1 MAATISINFAS
12 PEELFSISP
21 PSKKSVSAKLFVDT
35 LGGITGGGYVK
46 RTGDYMTG
54 TLSLTATPVDPR
66 HVVTKSYVDQHSF
79 TRRYY
84 FSSGVSLQPGQ
95 TIIFGRDDY
104 DQTLYFFDAQ
114 DVTSI
119 DVIQRYVDVY
129 RNGILQVYGSDYYFS
144 NLYQEQDGI
153 LSVIFPHKIHFN
165 SPLLSSTNIQVHVG
179 NKGSMPSI
187 VGVVS
192 LSGRVGSG
200 IRVGNYYGNNINT
213 GDLSLSAYPLDFI
226 ATTAQVRDPKRN
238 DLCLSPMNLSAHP
251 LVARAWAHYRKTP
264 GYPREFYDDK
274 YGNTDG
280 YFKFVRGFN
289 LGGLQSGAS
298 IGGGN
303 FDTPETFT
311 CIISSGVFPSQSAPA
326 DYNPIVT
333 VSVASGTD
341 IDQYSTAIVFNNT
354 KTSNQFKFGV
364 MDFTYSAPLD
374 VDEITVV
381 IY

>member
-12 PEELFSISP
+12 PEELFSVQP
-21 PSKKSVSAKLFVDT
+21 PTKKSVSAKLFVDT

-84 FSSGVSLQPGQ
+84 FSTGVSLQAGQ
-95 TIIFGRDDY
+95 TVIFGRDDY

-144 NLYQEQDGI
+144 NLYQEQTGI
-153 LSVIFPHKIHFN
+153 LSVIFPHKLHFN
-165 SPLLSSTNIQVHVG
+165 SPLLSGTNVQVHVG

-200 IRVGNYYGNNINT
+200 IRIGNYYGNNINT
-213 GDLSLSAYPLDFI
+213 GDLSVSAYPLDFI

-238 DLCLSPMNLSAHP
+238 DLCLSPMNLSAFP
-251 LVARAWAHYRKTP
+251 LVAKAWAHYRKTP
-264 GYPREFYDDK
+264 GWTREFFDDK
-274 YGNTDG
+274 YGNLDG
-280 YFKFVRGFN
+280 YFKFVRGYN
-289 LGGLQSGAS
+289 LGGLQSGA
-298 IGGGN
+298 GT
-303 FDTPETFT
+303 DTPETFT
-311 CIISSGVFPSQSAPA
+311 CKISGGVFPTAPA
-326 DYNPIVT
+326 PGDYNPMVT
-333 VSVASGTD
+333 VTVASATD
-341 IDQYSTAIVFNNT
+341 IDQYAAAIVFNNT
-354 KTSNQFKFGV
+354 KLHNEFKFGI
-364 MDFTYSAPLD
+364 MDFTYSAPID
-374 VDEITVV
+374 VDEFTVV